1 MNHLICGSGFL
12 PSFSHSKLTVLTV
25 VLLAAF
31 GVGLPQI
38 YADNFGISY
47 DNTCKTMIKNNVTSD
62 CPTYEDIITLYPD
75 TSIKGVSG
83 EFGYRDGIY
92 QRLPTKF
99 INSFEYYRHWDR
111 PILFVDPPVETA
123 TRIKLIEI
131 KANLDQYLLRGENPS
146 FNGTE
151 YSLTMGQGRFID
163 DSCRNAVIDS
173 SQWIT
178 LLGDTLYHMDNNCS
192 ADSTTFTSKTT
203 VQLSKIVHDIT
214 TSYKYKLE
222 AWQKEMINRCGHKVC
237 IYEKDQPTP
246 P

>member
-131 KANLDQYLLRGENPS
+131 KANLDQYLLRGETPS

-178 LLGDTLYHMDNNCS
+178 LLGDTLYHMDNDCS

-203 VQLSKIVHDIT
+203 VQLSKIIHDIT

-222 AWQKEMINRCGHKVC
+222 QFQKAAIEQCGKKVC
-237 IYEKDQPTP
+237 LYETEQPTP

>member
-131 KANLDQYLLRGENPS
+131 KANLDQYLLRGETKSYNP
-146 FNGTE
+146 TDHT
-151 YSLTMGQGRFID
+151 LTMGIGRYI
-163 DSCRNAVIDS
+163 DSCRLAYVDAA
-173 SQWIT
+173 QWIF
-178 LLGDTLYHMDNNCS
+178 LVGDTLNHMNNGCS
-192 ADSTTFTSKTT
+192 ADSTQFNST
-203 VQLSKIVHDIT
+203 VITKLGKVQHDIT

-222 AWQKEMINRCGHKVC
+222 QFQKAAIEQCGKKVC
-237 IYEKDQPTP
+237 LYEPVQPTP

>member
-99 INSFEYYRHWDR
+99 INSFEYYRHCDR

-131 KANLDQYLLRGENPS
+131 KANLDQYLLRG
-146 FNGTE
+146 GTQS
-151 YSLTMGQGRFID
+151 YNSIDHTLTMGIGRYI
-163 DSCRNAVIDS
+163 DSCRLAYVDAA
-173 SQWIT
+173 QWIF
-178 LLGDTLYHMDNNCS
+178 LVGDTLNHMNNNCS
-192 ADSTTFTSKTT
+192 ADSTKFNSTITT
-203 VQLSKIVHDIT
+203 RLGKVQHDIT
-214 TSYKYKLE
+214 TSYKWKLE
-222 AWQKEMINRCGHKVC
+222 QWQKTMIEKCGKKVC
-237 IYEKDQPTP
+237 LYEPEQPTP

>member
-1 MNHLICGSGFL
+1 MKLSTVADPYLAILCSFAISLIL
-12 PSFSHSKLTVLTV
+12 I
-25 VLLAAF
+25 
-31 GVGLPQI
+31 GVGNT
-38 YADNFGISY
+38 AHAEFFGISY

-131 KANLDQYLLRGENPS
+131 KANLDQYLLRG
-146 FNGTE
+146 GTQS
-151 YSLTMGQGRFID
+151 YNSIDHTLTMGIGRYI
-163 DSCRNAVIDS
+163 DSCRLAYVDAA
-173 SQWIT
+173 QWIF
-178 LLGDTLYHMDNNCS
+178 LVGDTLNHMNNNCS
-192 ADSTTFTSKTT
+192 TDSTKFNSTIITKLGK
-203 VQLSKIVHDIT
+203 VEHDIT

-222 AWQKEMINRCGHKVC
+222 QFQKAAIEQCGKKVC
-237 IYEKDQPTP
+237 LYEKEQPTP

>member
-1 MNHLICGSGFL
+1 MKLSTVANSHLDLLLGSFAI
-12 PSFSHSKLTVLTV
+12 P
-25 VLLAAF
+25 LLLF
-31 GVGLPQI
+31 GMGTI
-38 YADNFGISY
+38 AHAEFFGISY

-99 INSFEYYRHWDR
+99 SNSFEYYRFWTS
-111 PILFVDPPVETA
+111 PILFVDPPVETRD
-123 TRIKLIEI
+123 RIHLIEI
-131 KANLDQYLLRGENPS
+131 KANLDQYLLRGEKPS

-151 YSLTMGQGRFID
+151 YSLTLGQGRFID
-163 DSCRNAVIDS
+163 DSCRNAAIDS
-173 SQWIT
+173 SQWLT
-178 LLGDTLYHMDNNCS
+178 LLGDTLFHMSNNCS
-192 ADSTTFTSKTT
+192 SNSTTFISKTT
-203 VQLSKIVHDIT
+203 VQLSKVTHDIT

-237 IYEKDQPTP
+237 IYESEQPSP

>member
-1 MNHLICGSGFL
+1 MKLSTVANSHLYLLLGSFAI
-12 PSFSHSKLTVLTV
+12 P
-25 VLLAAF
+25 LLLF
-31 GVGLPQI
+31 GVGTI
-38 YADNFGISY
+38 AHAEFFGISY
-47 DNTCKTMIKNNVTSD
+47 DNTCKTMIKNNITSD

-92 QRLPTKF
+92 QRLPTKLT
-99 INSFEYYRHWDR
+99 NSFEYYRHWDR

-131 KANLDQYLLRGENPS
+131 KANLNQYLLRGETPS

-173 SQWIT
+173 SQWLT
-178 LLGDTLYHMDNNCS
+178 LLGDTLFHMDNDCS
-192 ADSTTFTSKTT
+192 ADSTTFVSKTT
-203 VQLSKIVHDIT
+203 VQLSKVVHDIT

-222 AWQKEMINRCGHKVC
+222 QFQKAAIEQCGKKVC
-237 IYEKDQPTP
+237 LYETEQPTP